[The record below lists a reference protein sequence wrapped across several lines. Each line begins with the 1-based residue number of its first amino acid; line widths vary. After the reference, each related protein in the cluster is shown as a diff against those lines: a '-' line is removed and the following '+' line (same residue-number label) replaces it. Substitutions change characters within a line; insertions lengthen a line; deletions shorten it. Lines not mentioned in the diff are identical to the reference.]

1 MDPAVASALAAGVGI
16 LSRQMKPTQE
26 IDHHFELE
34 QHYA

>member
-16 LSRQMKPTQE
+16 LSGQNESHAE